1 MNEDT
6 PQADQTSSGIG
17 GEPPCFLVVIGASL
31 GGLPAIRT
39 VLGAFPPQFPGSI
52 VVVQHRDK
60 DADGTLRDLL
70 QKASAMPVREVEDK
84 EPIAAGTIYLAPP
97 NYHLLVEPG
106 HFALSTE
113 ASVSYARPSIDV
125 LFESA
130 AEAYGD
136 RVIGII
142 LTGANQDG
150 AAGLAVLKQRGG
162 LAVVQ
167 SPISAEARSMPDA
180 ALAAVA
186 VDRILPLEAI
196 GPFVAGQAL
205 RKGRLNPR

>member
-1 MNEDT
+1 VSADT
-6 PQADQTSSGIG
+6 RHARQTSSGSG
-17 GEPPCFLVVIGASL
+17 GPEPPRPFVVIGASL

-39 VLGAFPPQFPGSI
+39 ILGAIPPQFPGSI
-52 VVVQHRDK
+52 VVVQHREK
-60 DADGTLRDLL
+60 DADGGLRDLL
-70 QKASAMPVREVEDK
+70 QKETAMPVREVEDK
-84 EPIAAGTIYLAPP
+84 EPIAAGTVYLAPP
-97 NYHLLVEPG
+97 NYHLLVERG

-150 AAGLAVLKQRGG
+150 AAGLAALKQRGG

-167 SPISAEARSMPDA
+167 SPASAEARSMPDA

-196 GPFVAGQAL
+196 GPFVAAQAL
-205 RKGRLNPR
+205 REGR